1 MQSHAHLNLHEWRHL
16 NPPTTMMSFDQLR
29 HFVIGK
35 PLDPLNANT
44 RHGTALIAFFAW
56 VGLGADGLSSAS
68 YGPEE
73 TFLALLHYPGASTGI
88 GLYLVFATVI
98 TVFIIALAY
107 NQVIELFPTGGGG
120 YRVATQLIGPYPGLV
135 SGAALIL
142 DYVLTIA
149 ISIAAGVDAMFSL
162 LPPGVQHYKLITEAV
177 FVVLLLMLNLRGMK
191 EAITIL
197 LPIFMGFIVTHV
209 ILLVYG
215 LVAHASSLPAL
226 IPATVIET
234 QKLSSNIGALGV
246 IAALMV
252 AYSQGGGTYTG
263 IEAVSN
269 NVNVLAEP
277 RERTGKITMFYMAL
291 SLAIAAG
298 GIILLYLLWGSQ
310 PEEGKTLNAV
320 LFGAIIND
328 MGLFGNSGGETVN
341 RVLLIIV
348 LAFEAGLLFVAAN
361 TGFLG
366 GPAVLSNMA
375 LDSWVP
381 HQFRYLSQRLV
392 TQNGILV
399 LGIAALGI
407 LIWTRGS
414 VTVLVVLYS
423 ISVFLTFAI
432 SLYGLMAYWWK
443 QRKTLDHW
451 HRRLAL
457 SATGFIVC
465 ASIFSVLLVEK
476 FTKGAWLA
484 ILIIAAITALC
495 IWIRSHYDD
504 TRRKI
509 GEVDNIFCN
518 MPVPDVV
525 ENAPPLLPDE
535 PTAVFF
541 VGSSKGGGL
550 HTLLW
555 VQRIFPNH
563 FKNFVFINARTVDTK
578 AYGGDHIYE
587 KLKADAEASL
597 GYFERFC
604 HVNGLAAKSY
614 AAFGTDPVE
623 ELVHQADK
631 IRVEFPNAIFFTSK
645 LIFENENWLTRIL
658 HNQAALALQRR
669 LHLGGMQMVILG
681 MKV

>member
-1 MQSHAHLNLHEWRHL
+1 
-16 NPPTTMMSFDQLR
+16 MMSFDQLR
-29 HFVIGK
+29 QFVIGK

-44 RHGTALIAFFAW
+44 RHGTALIAFLAW

-73 TFLALLHYPGASTGI
+73 TFLALGANTGL
-88 GLYLVFATVI
+88 GLYLVVATVV

-149 ISIAAGVDAMFSL
+149 ISVAAGVDAMFSL
-162 LPPGVQHYKLITEAV
+162 LPPGLQQYKLITAAV
-177 FVVLLLMLNLRGMK
+177 FVILLLILNLRGMK
-191 EAITIL
+191 EAIQIL
-197 LPIFMGFIVTHV
+197 LPVFMGFIVTHV
-209 ILLVYG
+209 ILLLYG
-215 LVAHASSLPAL
+215 VIAHASSLPAL
-226 IPATVIET
+226 IPATIAET
-234 QKLSSNIGALGV
+234 QRLSSNIGMLGV

-252 AYSQGGGTYTG
+252 AYAQGGGTYTG
-263 IEAVSN
+263 LEAVSN

-277 RERTGKITMFYMAL
+277 REKTGKVTMFYMAL

-298 GIILLYLLWGSQ
+298 GIILLYLLWGAQ
-310 PEEGKTLNAV
+310 PQEGKTLNAV
-320 LFGAIIND
+320 LFGAIIED
-328 MGLFGNSGGETVN
+328 MTRSVGFGSTTLNQ
-341 RVLLIIV
+341 VLLIAV
-348 LAFEAGLLFVAAN
+348 LATEAGLLFVAAN

-399 LGIAALGI
+399 LGVAALAI
-407 LIWTRGS
+407 LLWTGGS

-443 QRKTLDHW
+443 HRKELAHW
-451 HRRLAL
+451 RRRLLL
-457 SATGFIVC
+457 STTGFVIC
-465 ASIFSVLLVEK
+465 ASIFVVLLFEK

-484 ILIIAAITALC
+484 LLIIAAITALC
-495 IWIRSHYDD
+495 IWIKRHYDD

-509 GEVDNIFCN
+509 GEIDAIFCN
-518 MPVPDVV
+518 MLVPDVV
-525 ENAPPLLPDE
+525 EAEPPLQPDA

-541 VGSSKGGGL
+541 VGSSRGGGL

-555 VQRIFPNH
+555 VQRIFPEH
-563 FKNFVFINARTVDTK
+563 FKNFVFVNARTVDVK
-578 AYGGDHIYE
+578 AYGGDHILE
-587 KLKADAEASL
+587 KLKGDAEASL

-623 ELVHQADK
+623 EIVHQAEK
-631 IRVEFPNAIFFTSK
+631 IRGEFSNAIFFTSK
-645 LIFENENWLTRIL
+645 LIFENENWVTRIL